1 MTFNPLARHVLHK
14 AREAADQAYSDAHW
28 GTHYVFEVQ
37 WSGPKPLAF
46 EIRAPDGI
54 EMVDAVA
61 LVKAA
66 RGAPAWIG
74 DGLNGLEQAAQVPG
88 VVCVGALRRTDGPE
102 PQREA
107 LATLTVTFAEPD
119 GPFDVEAY
127 MPKDSAATIK
137 SDQDYRQLSETVWR
151 IHRISGESQGE
162 GKEPLPILL
171 IEYVWQTKH
180 GLLTLAF
187 ATTRIDMMGEKAAE
201 LFHAMWGTA
210 YIGEEPSVA
219 S

>member
-1 MTFNPLARHVLHK
+1 MSFNPLDSFTLHRARK
-14 AREAADQAYSDAHW
+14 AADKVYSDAHW
-28 GTHYVFEVQ
+28 GTHYAFPVT
-37 WSGPKPLAF
+37 WSGPKPLVF
-46 EIRAPDGI
+46 EIRAPDGL

-61 LVKAA
+61 LAQNA

-74 DGLNGLEQAAQVPG
+74 DALNGLEQAVQVPG
-88 VVCVGALRRTDGPE
+88 VVLIAALRGSADPE
-102 PQREA
+102 PQREVV
-107 LATLTVTFAEPD
+107 ATLTVTFAEPD
-119 GPFDVEAY
+119 GPFDIEAY
-127 MPKDSAATIK
+127 MPKDSPSTIK
-137 SDQDYRQLSETVWR
+137 SDQDYRQLSDSVWR

-162 GKEPLPILL
+162 GNEPLPVLL

-201 LFHAMWGTA
+201 LFHQIWGTA